1 MDRFLMGNVL
11 ENSLFVQKRDKFEEL
26 SKAVEAF
33 NAQYNGSNIIQ
44 DDIFSVLKNYARAKE
59 IELELLRFPTKDD
72 DFCALTCI
80 KKGKIFVYVNSW
92 LPLSKQIFAAAH
104 ELYHIW
110 CYIEEKDKSVLRK
123 GSFLNASDMD
133 EDVKSNEDREANAF
147 SGLLLVPSKLLFEQ
161 MNIYRISRENQ
172 SLEEVIQLM
181 AIFSVPFKAV
191 LLRLYEERFMDINKV
206 RMFLGIN
213 KDSLEKAI
221 GYVADAQRWQ
231 RRTPEIIQLGNL
243 KQMLDQNQEYE
254 LLAASRIKSDKEILD
269 EILQRH
275 TINRG

>member
-26 SKAVEAF
+26 SKAVESF
-33 NAQYNGSNIIQ
+33 NVQYNGSNIIQ
-44 DDIFSVLKNYARAKE
+44 DDIFSVLKNYARTKE
-59 IELELLRFPTKDD
+59 IELESLRFPTKDD

-110 CYIEEKDKSVLRK
+110 CYIEEKDTSVLRK

-147 SGLLLVPSKLLFEQ
+147 SGLLLVPPKLLFEQ

-172 SLEEVIQLM
+172 NLEDVIQLM
-181 AIFSVPFKAV
+181 AIFSVPFKAI

-206 RMFLGIN
+206 KMFLEMN
-213 KDSLEKAI
+213 KESVKKAI
-221 GYVADAQRWQ
+221 DYVADAQRWQ
-231 RRTPEIIQLGNL
+231 RRTPEIIQMGNL
-243 KQMLDQNQEYE
+243 KRMLDQNQEHE
-254 LLAASRIKSDKEILD
+254 LLAASRIKSDKEILE